1 MFLNFDEQYINRPK
15 QRGKMKKTLGF
26 EQKIVEV
33 SQLSQ
38 HRPGVSGVSVR
49 KDPDRSSCLNMTLEG

>member
-1 MFLNFDEQYINRPK
+1 
-15 QRGKMKKTLGF
+15 MKKTLGF

-38 HRPGVSGVSVR
+38 HRPGVS
-49 KDPDRSSCLNMTLEG
+49 LNNSTKKLAIYHKRESHFKINSAFGLLISED